1 MAGLGFYPGDIYF
14 PLVEEMEKWSV
25 VACDQYTAQPD
36 YWQRVEKRVGDAPSA
51 LRMIVPE
58 CYLGTPQEG
67 ERVSATA
74 AAMRRYVEEGVF
86 RAATGFVYLR
96 RTLRSGRV
104 RQGRVGLLDLE
115 QYDYRSGARCPV
127 RATEGTVLE
136 RIPPRVAVRRQALL
150 ECPHI
155 MLLVDDPEGTVIEP
169 TARRLGDLSQVYDF
183 DLREDSGHLQ
193 GFLCDDDEAVRV
205 MGALRALS
213 LKSPF
218 LFAVGDGNHS
228 LAAAKAHYEEIKQSL
243 PAGEAAM
250 HPARYALAE
259 VVNLHDPALDFEPI
273 HRVVFDVDGEK
284 LLAALREELVAAP
297 GEGGQGV
304 TLCLGEREE
313 RFAFG
318 RQLANL
324 SVGTL
329 QAFLDGYLAR
339 EGGRVDYIHGA
350 EVVRRLARDEGCVG
364 FLLEGMEKE
373 SLFPAVAADGALP
386 RKTFSMGEAWDKRFY
401 LECRPIAAG

>member
-36 YWQRVEKRVGDAPSA
+36 YWKRVEERVGQAPSA

-67 ERVSATA
+67 ERVAATA

-104 RQGRVGLLDLE
+104 RQGLVGLLDLE
-115 QYDYRSGARCPV
+115 QYDYRPGAQCPV
-127 RATEGTVLE
+127 RATEGTVLG

-155 MLLVDDPEGTVIEP
+155 MLLVDDPEGTVVEP
-169 TARRLGDLSQVYDF
+169 TARRLGELSQVYDF
-183 DLREDSGHLQ
+183 DLMEDSGHLQ

-243 PAGEAAM
+243 PAGEAAV

-284 LLAALREELVAAP
+284 LLAALREELAAAP

-304 TLCLGEREE
+304 TLCLAGREE

>member
-1 MAGLGFYPGDIYF
+1 MGFYPGDIYI

-36 YWQRVEKRVGDAPSA
+36 YWQRVEKRVGEAPSA

-67 ERVSATA
+67 ERVAATA
-74 AAMRRYVEEGVF
+74 TAMRSYLEEGVF

-104 RQGRVGLLDLE
+104 RQGLVGLLDLE
-115 QYDYRSGARCPV
+115 QYDYRPGAQCPV

-155 MLLVDDPEGTVIEP
+155 MLLVDDPEGTVVEP
-169 TARRLGDLSQVYDF
+169 TARRLEDLNQLYDF
-183 DLREDSGHLQ
+183 DLMEDSGHLQ
-193 GFLCDDDEAVRV
+193 GYLCDDDEAARV

-213 LKSPF
+213 LKAPF

-228 LAAAKAHYEEIKQSL
+228 LAAAKAYYEEIKQSL
-243 PAGEAAM
+243 PPREAAV

-259 VVNLHDPALDFEPI
+259 VVNLHDPALDFAPI
-273 HRVVFDVDGEK
+273 HRAVFDVDGER
-284 LLAALREELVAAP
+284 LLTALREELDATP
-297 GEGGQGV
+297 GQGGQGV
-304 TLCLGEREE
+304 TLCLAGREE
-313 RFAFG
+313 RLAFG
-318 RQLANL
+318 KQLANL

-350 EVVRRLARDEGCVG
+350 DVVRRLAREEGCVG

-373 SLFPAVAADGALP
+373 SLFPAVAAGGALP

-401 LECRPIAAG
+401 LECRPIAAE

>member
-58 CYLGTPQEG
+58 CYLGTPQEE
-67 ERVSATA
+67 ERVAATA

-104 RQGRVGLLDLE
+104 RQGLVGLLDLE
-115 QYDYRSGARCPV
+115 QYDYRPGAQCPV
-127 RATEGTVLE
+127 RATEGTVL
-136 RIPPRVAVRRQALL
+136 
-150 ECPHI
+150 
-155 MLLVDDPEGTVIEP
+155 EP

-183 DLREDSGHLQ
+183 DLMEDSGHLQ

-218 LFAVGDGNHS
+218 LCAVGDGNHS
-228 LAAAKAHYEEIKQSL
+228 LAAAKAHYEEIKRSL
-243 PAGEAAM
+243 PAGEAAV

-284 LLAALREELVAAP
+284 LLAALREELAAAP

-304 TLCLGEREE
+304 TLCLAGREE

-350 EVVRRLARDEGCVG
+350 EVVRRLSRDEGCVG